1 MQSIAKL
8 QTQEVAP
15 HQTLASPRRFKMRQ
29 SPAIKRFKICQT
41 CNVSIWTQQLNTMTE
56 GWQEGSQFETFKCQM
71 RKEGCVKIQMC
82 SFCDIVGSLLIR
94 SKECTVSG
102 VAGGR
107 RAAMPRGTTCWKPWC
122 SNPPGS
128 PTCFKQPSRF
138 SISTF

>member
-1 MQSIAKL
+1 MQLITKL
-8 QTQEVAP
+8 QMQEVMA
-15 HQTLASPRRFKMRQ
+15 HQVFTSPTGLKMRQ
-29 SPAIKRFKICQT
+29 SPAIRRERGSNVLTSVKH
-41 CNVSIWTQQLNTMTE
+41 VSIWTQQLNTMTE

-71 RKEGCVKIQMC
+71 RKGGCMKIQMC

-122 SNPPGS
+122 SNPPGF
-128 PTCFKQPSRF
+128 PNLL
-138 SISTF
+138 